1 MGFTNHYGILRPET
15 PSALSRLIV
24 FDLDGTLVDTLA
36 DLTASANRLLA
47 AHGRPPVAPG
57 IVRPMIGCGIPA
69 LVQRLLAHA
78 GLATEPAAAIQE
90 FAADYGRNAAAASRP
105 FAGVTQTLRLLHQE
119 GWRLAVCTNK
129 PEAAARALLTALGLG
144 RWMAAVGGGDSFP
157 TRKPDRGHLLGTIRQ
172 AGGEPARAVLVG
184 DHANDVAAARS
195 AGVACIFALWGYG
208 PPGMS
213 EGSQASAETMA
224 QVPGLARALLG

>member
-1 MGFTNHYGILRPET
+1 MRPEK
-15 PSALSRLIV
+15 PCALSRLIV
-24 FDLDGTLVDTLA
+24 FDLDGTLVDTLD

-47 AHGRPPVAPG
+47 VHGRAPVTPD
-57 IVRPMIGCGIPA
+57 IVRPMVGDGIPA
-69 LVQRLLAHA
+69 LVQRVLAHA
-78 GLATEPAAAIQE
+78 RLETDPSAAIRDFGE
-90 FAADYGRNAAAASRP
+90 DYERNAAAASRP
-105 FAGVTQTLRLLHQE
+105 FAGVTQTLRRLHQE

-129 PEAAARALLTALGLG
+129 PEAAARVLLTALGLAP
-144 RWMAAVGGGDSFP
+144 WLAAIGGGDSFP
-157 TRKPDRGHLLGTIRQ
+157 TRKPDPGHLLGTIRQ

-208 PPGMS
+208 RAGMS

-224 QVPGLARALLG
+224 QVPALAEALLA